1 MRADLA
7 ESRGGKGRGG
17 APGASDGSAMFPT
30 RPSGAHVTPQAAAMI
45 ATRLISRKNRSH
57 MNSNHPMQSEAPPLH
72 CQKCKDDRELGFD
85 IVFAYQPIVDLRN
98 RSIFAHE
105 ALVRGPNGESA
116 FSVLSQVTDEN
127 RYSFDQACR
136 VQAIRGAAELG
147 MQELLSINFL
157 PNAVYQP
164 AACIR
169 STFAAAQRYQFP
181 IERIIFEVTE
191 GERVQDRPHLVN
203 IFREYRRFGFRT
215 AIDDFGA
222 GDAGLNLLA
231 EYQPDIVKIDMD
243 LVRGIDTSKPKQAIV
258 KGIVAICAELHVR
271 VLAEGIET
279 MAERDFLRDAG
290 IDLMQGYLF

>member
-1 MRADLA
+1 
-7 ESRGGKGRGG
+7 
-17 APGASDGSAMFPT
+17 
-30 RPSGAHVTPQAAAMI
+30 
-45 ATRLISRKNRSH
+45 
-57 MNSNHPMQSEAPPLH
+57 MNLPPLVQSNTTSVG
-72 CQKCKDDRELGFD
+72 CQKCKEGQRLDFD
-85 IVFAYQPIVDLRN
+85 IAFAYQPIVNLRT
-98 RSIFAHE
+98 RTIFAHE

-136 VQAIRGAAELG
+136 VEAIRGAAELG
-147 MQELLSINFL
+147 IQEFLSINFL

-169 STFAAAQRYQFP
+169 STFEAAQRYQFP

-191 GERVQDRPHLVN
+191 GERVDDRPHLVN
-203 IFREYRRFGFRT
+203 IFREYSRFGFRT

-222 GDAGLNLLA
+222 GYAGLNLLS

-243 LVRGIDTSKPKQAIV
+243 LIRDIDTSKPKQVIV
-258 KGIVAICAELHVR
+258 NGIVAICAGLNVR

-279 MAERDFLRDAG
+279 KAERDFLRAAG
-290 IDLMQGYLF
+290 IELMQGYLFCKPAFRAIGVIDPAVWD